1 MEATTE
7 ERYPNILVTG
17 TPGVGKSSVCREVA
31 ESTGMQYIELSRAI
45 EENKLYREWDD
56 EMNCS
61 IFDVDLVTDYLEDF
75 LMTGNVIVDFHGCDF
90 LDPLLFDAVFI
101 LRTENGILYK
111 RLEQRSYSADKIQQ
125 NIECEIFQVILD
137 EAFETFP
144 DDKIFEFQNDTI
156 EQLQENISTI
166 KHHVESLLAIRK
178 QKTALEDST

>member
-1 MEATTE
+1 MSSPLED
-7 ERYPNILVTG
+7 RHPNILVTG

-31 ESTGMQYIELSRAI
+31 EYTGMKYIELSRAI
-45 EENKLYREWDD
+45 EDNKLYREWDD

-61 IFDVDLVTDYLEDF
+61 IFDEDLVTDYLEDF
-75 LMTGNVIVDFHGCDF
+75 LIPGNVIVDFHGCDF
-90 LDPLLFDAVFI
+90 LDPLLFDAAFI

-111 RLEQRSYSADKIQQ
+111 RLEQRSYSVEKIQQ

-144 DDKIFEFQNDTI
+144 EDKIFELQNDTI

-166 KHHVESLLAIRK
+166 KQSIESVLALNEKRK
-178 QKTALEDST
+178 AEESNA